1 MRRLLLCLLCVALS
15 GCAVPPSAVDH
26 VLVAPGI
33 TLELPSPAELGRSVD
48 VVQLVTARHDGESFV
63 FEGRLLIRPDRL
75 VLVGSDGMGRRAM
88 TVTWASGKIDVER
101 ASWLPDNL
109 RPENIL
115 ADIVLLYWPE
125 AVVRKSIKGA
135 VLTQSVGARSVGDA
149 IFVSWQGEPW
159 SGGSRLRNIPWDY
172 ELEIQSVMVGP

>member
-1 MRRLLLCLLCVALS
+1 MRRFVLCLLCLALS
-15 GCAVPPSAVDH
+15 GCAVAPSLGDQ

-33 TLELPSPAELGRSVD
+33 TLDLPSPAELGRSVD
-48 VVQLVTARHDGESFV
+48 VVQLVTARHDGQSFV

-88 TVTWASGKIDVER
+88 TVTWTAGRVDVER
-101 ASWLPDNL
+101 ASWLPESL

-125 AVVRKSIKGA
+125 SVVRKSIKGA
-135 VLTQSVGARSVGDA
+135 VLTQSVGNRSVGDA
-149 IFVSWQGEPW
+149 ILVTWEGEPW

-172 ELEIQSVMVGP
+172 DLEIQSVMVGP

>member
-1 MRRLLLCLLCVALS
+1 MRRFALCLLCVVLP
-15 GCAVPPSAVDH
+15 GCAAAPTSGEQ

-33 TLELPSPAELGRSVD
+33 TLDLPSPADLGRSVE

-75 VLVGSDGMGRRAM
+75 VLVGSDSMGRRAM
-88 TVTWASGKIDVER
+88 TVTWEAGKVEVER
-101 ASWLPDNL
+101 ASWLPETL

-125 AVVRKSIKGA
+125 AVVRNAIKGA
-135 VLTQSVGARSVGDA
+135 ELTQWAGNRRVGDA
-149 IFVSWQGEPW
+149 ILVSWQGEPW
-159 SGGSRLRNIPWDY
+159 SGGSRLRNIPWGYD
-172 ELEIQSVMVGP
+172 LDIQSVTVGP